1 MSDWRS
7 AALEHA
13 KADAPREACGLLV
26 IVKGRERY
34 WPCKNLSESPEE
46 LFILDPVDYAAAED
60 AGEVMA
66 VVHSHPTTKA
76 EASEAD
82 KVACEKSGLP
92 WHIVSLVT
100 DGWCEIKPSGY
111 KQELLGRQWV
121 WGVSDCWTL
130 VRDWYAEEGL
140 QLRDWPRPQLSTF
153 NDKPT
158 FEDCWAETGF
168 VEVPFEQLR
177 KGDLLLMNIDGALGL
192 NHCAVYLGENLMIHH
207 LRGRLSS
214 RDLYGGYYQ
223 NNTGRFLRHET
234 RF

>member
-7 AALEHA
+7 SALEHA
-13 KADAPREACGLLV
+13 QAEAPREACGLLV
-26 IVKGRERY
+26 IIKGRERY
-34 WPCKNLSESPEE
+34 LPCKNLAESPEE
-46 LFILDPVDYAAAED
+46 LFILDPVDYAVAED
-60 AGEVMA
+60 RGEVMA

-92 WHIVSLVT
+92 WHIISLVT
-100 DGWCEIKPSGY
+100 NTWCEIEPSGY
-111 KQELLGRQWV
+111 KQELLGREWV

-140 QLRDWPRPQLSTF
+140 KLRDWDRPPLSTF
-153 NDKPT
+153 NEQPIFD
-158 FEDCWAETGF
+158 DCWSGIGF
-168 VEVPFEQLR
+168 KEVPLEDLQR
-177 KGDLLLMNIDGALGL
+177 GDALLMNIDGAGGV
-192 NHCAVYLGENLMIHH
+192 NHCAVYLGEQQILHH

-214 RDLYGGYYQ
+214 RDVLNGYYLK
-223 NNTGRFLRHET
+223 NTGRFLRHET

>member
-7 AALEHA
+7 SALEHA
-13 KADAPREACGLLV
+13 QSEAPREACGLLV
-26 IVKGRERY
+26 IIKGRERY
-34 WPCKNLSESPEE
+34 LPCKNLAESPEE
-46 LFILDPVDYAAAED
+46 LFILDPVDYAVAED
-60 AGEVMA
+60 RGEVMA

-92 WHIVSLVT
+92 WHIISLVT
-100 DGWCEIKPSGY
+100 NTWCKIKPSGY
-111 KQELLGRQWV
+111 KQELLGREWV

-140 QLRDWPRPQLSTF
+140 KLRDWDRPPLSTF
-153 NDKPT
+153 NEQPIFD
-158 FEDCWAETGF
+158 DCWSGIGF
-168 VEVPFEQLR
+168 REVPLEELQR
-177 KGDLLLMNIDGALGL
+177 GDALLMNIDGASGV
-192 NHCAVYLGENLMIHH
+192 NHCAVYLGEQQILHH

-214 RDLYGGYYQ
+214 RDVLNGYYLK
-223 NNTGRFLRHET
+223 NTGRFLRHET

>member
-13 KADAPREACGLLV
+13 KTDAPREACGLLV

-66 VVHSHPTTKA
+66 VVHSHPTTRA

-100 DGWCEIKPSGY
+100 DGWCETKPSGY

-130 VRDWYAEEGL
+130 VRDWYAEDGL
-140 QLRDWPRPQLSTF
+140 QLRDWDRPPLSTF
-153 NDKPT
+153 NEEPIFD
-158 FEDCWAETGF
+158 DCWKETGF
-168 VEVPFEQLR
+168 QEVELKDLQR
-177 KGDLLLMNIDGALGL
+177 GDLLLMNIDAARGL
-192 NHCAVYLGENLMIHH
+192 NHCAVYLGDQQILQH

-214 RDLYGGYYQ
+214 RDVYGGYYLA
-223 NNTGRFLRHET
+223 NTGRFLRHET
-234 RF
+234 RL